1 MPAVLDGIYVAQSR
15 DVGHK
20 ACCHCLVWCASSFYV
35 YPCTATV
42 LLARYNTA
50 MENEVRKSGDALRV
64 VFQNTWSKANL
75 EEDWVKYEA
84 LLAAEVSRAG
94 NFSLLAAPLI

>member
-1 MPAVLDGIYVAQSR
+1 MAFMWHNRVMLAVRHAATAWFGVRQA
-15 DVGHK
+15 
-20 ACCHCLVWCASSFYV
+20 YV

-94 NFSLLAAPLI
+94 NFSSLLPL